1 MRNEK
6 GFTLIELLAV
16 IVILGILM
24 FVAIPMVTRYINNSR
39 KDTFVDNVKMA
50 LNQAKTEYATCDL
63 GETCGFGDADA
74 NGCRSIS
81 IQSLSFEKPLTSPFS
96 GGGDITGTIKVCP
109 PTGQATKNTWT
120 VTATDSKNNGF
131 ASETTEDNI
140 KRW

>member
-24 FVAIPMVTRYINNSR
+24 FVAIPMVTRYIDNSR

-63 GETCGFGDADA
+63 GESCNFSNPDATT
-74 NGCRSIS
+74 
-81 IQSLSFEKPLTSPFS
+81 LSE
-96 GGGDITGTIKVCP
+96 GTI
-109 PTGQATKNTWT
+109 
-120 VTATDSKNNGF
+120 SKDK
-131 ASETTEDNI
+131 SS
-140 KRW
+140 